1 MLSCNVND
9 SKILA
14 KIQCIAVALYGNKE
28 LRLMQMKNAKWTSN
42 WNESEKEINLQGKR
56 PDTTKQYCFEF
67 QGDLIDI
74 MQYLSKDFQNK
85 EP

>member
-1 MLSCNVND
+1 
-9 SKILA
+9 
-14 KIQCIAVALYGNKE
+14 
-28 LRLMQMKNAKWTSN
+28 MQMKNAKWTSN

-56 PDTTKQYCFEF
+56 PDTMKQYCFEF